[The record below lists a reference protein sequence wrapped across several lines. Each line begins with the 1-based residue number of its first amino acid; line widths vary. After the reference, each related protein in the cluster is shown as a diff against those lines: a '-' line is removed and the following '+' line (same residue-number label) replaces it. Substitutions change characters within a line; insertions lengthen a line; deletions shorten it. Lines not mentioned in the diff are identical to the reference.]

1 MFKQKMQNGKI
12 KYGEWYIDP
21 LTDKRKRVFVTIKS
35 TGRKSD
41 DRLAEDALK
50 AKIRRLY
57 SEADQPDAITLKD
70 LKNKYVAYQQTH
82 TKRQTAYAATIFFFK
97 NFQKP
102 VDITPILVYY
112 IISNREQ
119 AATQHQRTGGKQL

>member
-82 TKRQTAYAATIFFFK
+82 TKRQTAYAATGC
-97 NFQKP
+97 
-102 VDITPILVYY
+102 DT
-112 IISNREQ
+112 R
-119 AATQHQRTGGKQL
+119 

>member
-57 SEADQPDAITLKD
+57 SEADQPDAITLLGIPSARQGATNRDKSTF
-70 LKNKYVAYQQTH
+70 YQGWP
-82 TKRQTAYAATIFFFK
+82 RQ
-97 NFQKP
+97 
-102 VDITPILVYY
+102 D
-112 IISNREQ
+112 
-119 AATQHQRTGGKQL
+119 ATQGDTFCHLFVT